1 MVTENVKYVHKCYFD
16 YIAKIIYQRQNN
28 ANAMNDEEGNFT
40 KLVNF
45 SLTLIV
51 GGLLDVA

>member
-28 ANAMNDEEGNFT
+28 ANANAMNDEEGNFT

-45 SLTLIV
+45 SLTLM
-51 GGLLDVA
+51 LLE